1 MTFEKLNNNSSA
13 FRNWLVKPKSII
25 ISIVAIF
32 VFIASIAFY
41 IVYSQY
47 KNTGTNLLSADK
59 ASAVLIVRT
68 IEEHN
73 KGILVSLTFNAQK
86 QAFIDAV
93 KKKDVAESRIQLG
106 LLEKNHNFNM
116 ALISDKRGMLWSNF
130 PASPVGYSISYRDWY
145 KEVIVKWKPHVSGIF
160 QIMAADNPLAVSFSV
175 PVFDEKANPIGIL
188 AVYEKLGFI
197 ADAVK
202 TASLDQNT
210 TIYVTDQI
218 GNILFDSKTHMQK
231 QVTGYSLFPVIKK
244 ALTEN
249 KKQIE
254 IKNQETN
261 QEVNYLSFAELETAG
276 WLVIVQR
283 RDNQDNPSLQQ
294 TGTTVAIIIILVLLF
309 VLLSLGLIYFR
320 KTIVFKN
327 SYEQLLSEIKIL
339 ESKNF
344 EREVLY
350 NLKSPVIHTNPPLIV
365 WDHSLIVVRFDRAFE
380 ETTGWSKEEVLGK
393 KIDLLLPE
401 ISKKESLDRI
411 NIATKN
417 ENSTILE
424 IPILHANGNTST
436 VHGHYIT
443 ARKQVKQDVSILDGK
458 LEKRILER
466 TASLEAVNR
475 QLEAF
480 SYSISHALLTPLQ
493 NIEKLCDTLRE
504 KDEEEMDNAEKVYLE
519 QIYKET
525 TRMGQLIS
533 DMRKLSHLNRSEI
546 SRQSVDVSKIVREI
560 MEDFKQKYPEREVSI
575 TIEKDV
581 IIGCDELLLKI
592 ALESLIDNAWK
603 FTASKERAIIK
614 FGTTLQDIK
623 PVLFIRD
630 NGIGFDLA
638 QAHKLFSTFNR
649 VDTRTGLPVTGLGL
663 AKVQRIVDRHG
674 GEIWAASKPGK
685 GTTFYFTLSS

>member
-1 MTFEKLNNNSSA
+1 M
-13 FRNWLVKPKSII
+13 
-25 ISIVAIF
+25 F
-32 VFIASIAFY
+32 VCEIHT
-41 IVYSQY
+41 V
-47 KNTGTNLLSADK
+47 
-59 ASAVLIVRT
+59 
-68 IEEHN
+68 
-73 KGILVSLTFNAQK
+73 VSLLFGGSYLDLPGSVWFGMPIANYGVVTNEPEYLMDEESSGPQARNAEGTVPCTT
-86 QAFIDAV
+86 A
-93 KKKDVAESRIQLG
+93 
-106 LLEKNHNFNM
+106 
-116 ALISDKRGMLWSNF
+116 
-130 PASPVGYSISYRDWY
+130 PASPR
-145 KEVIVKWKPHVSGIF
+145 P
-160 QIMAADNPLAVSFSV
+160 
-175 PVFDEKANPIGIL
+175 
-188 AVYEKLGFI
+188 
-197 ADAVK
+197 
-202 TASLDQNT
+202 
-210 TIYVTDQI
+210 
-218 GNILFDSKTHMQK
+218 
-231 QVTGYSLFPVIKK
+231 
-244 ALTEN
+244 
-249 KKQIE
+249 
-254 IKNQETN
+254 
-261 QEVNYLSFAELETAG
+261 AG
-276 WLVIVQR
+276 A
-283 RDNQDNPSLQQ
+283 Q
-294 TGTTVAIIIILVLLF
+294 TGRRGAGRAPAPSRVD
-309 VLLSLGLIYFR
+309 
-320 KTIVFKN
+320 
-327 SYEQLLSEIKIL
+327 
-339 ESKNF
+339 
-344 EREVLY
+344 
-350 NLKSPVIHTNPPLIV
+350 LKSPVIHTNPPLIV